1 MAERDWIA
9 AAWDLEEDAS
19 NEVEAALAVVVS
31 SGMVVVVVVLR
42 SSVFAVVVV
51 SPAMEEVVVVGSLD
65 IGRVEREIIA
75 RFEGEG
81 YQIK

>member
-1 MAERDWIA
+1 MAERDLIA

-19 NEVEAALAVVVS
+19 NEVDAALAVVV
-31 SGMVVVVVVLR
+31 VVLLR

-51 SPAMEEVVVVGSLD
+51 SPAMEEVVVVRSLD

-75 RFEGEG
+75 RFEGER
-81 YQIK
+81 YKIK